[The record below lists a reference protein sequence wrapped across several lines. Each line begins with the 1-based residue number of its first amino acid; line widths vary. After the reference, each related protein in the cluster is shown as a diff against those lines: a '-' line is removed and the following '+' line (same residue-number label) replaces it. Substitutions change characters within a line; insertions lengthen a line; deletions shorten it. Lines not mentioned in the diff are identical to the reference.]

1 MKNSIYAIFL
11 LFVFL
16 ACSTK
21 KNKPINKGY
30 HSLVSSYNVL
40 FNGNQ
45 SLNEGLLQTEEGFTE
60 NYWDILPIE
69 KLNISQDIITVGG
82 IENENFLKG
91 EEKAAKTV
99 QKHSMQIDGA
109 QRNPKIANAYMLL
122 GKARYFDQRFVP
134 SLDAFNQVFK
144 QSNEQTIIDGS
155 LIWKAKANI
164 RLEQENL
171 ALEIL
176 NKLLQKESLSKENI
190 LEGNAALAMAYLKLD
205 EEKKAVKPLKIAH
218 EIENNNLKKA
228 RYLYILGQILEKQ
241 SNKDSA
247 NVFFKKVI
255 QFNRKIPRE
264 LFVNAKLKTLS
275 LGSLENDKKE
285 SQFKKM
291 IENYENEDF
300 LDKIFFNYSM
310 FLFSKNSNDLAK
322 IYLNKAVKENSND
335 KELLYRAFIKMSK
348 IYFENSDYLIAG
360 KYLDS
365 TLNNLDKKSKK
376 FWEIQRQKKGI
387 SQIIQ
392 LENNINLYDSLI
404 KISFYGSEKLNNI
417 LKEIE
422 RNKTQIKV
430 DDEKQEKIN
439 MQTTGFKSKSK
450 KSNFYFYNDNLVAL
464 GKNSFETLWGVRVK
478 QTYWRNPISS
488 QTSQVKL
495 SEKAINEKE
504 TNQTESFV
512 SDEKS
517 NLLSSIPRTKVQ
529 KDSIFNLKNDSYLR
543 LAELYLVKY
552 KDFGSAESRLKKVI
566 NSDPKQNFV
575 AEANY
580 LLYKLYKQQGLKTA
594 EEIKSK
600 IINNYPNS
608 KFSKILQN
616 ANSLVVEE
624 EFLIKK
630 LDSLQTLF
638 KEQKFNLVI
647 NEIDKQLN
655 LIESQK
661 ISVDYELLK
670 AASYGRLEG
679 ILYYGEMLKEI
690 VNKYPNS
697 PRADELKG
705 ISKEINK
712 KWKLKKD
719 NEKSGKHLLVYIV
732 DSESLNQEVL
742 GKIKNVLDNSKRVS
756 FDVYNQT
763 TNFLVIGDFL
773 NLENANKSRGFL
785 EKKIELLKLNNNFV
799 VLSSQY
805 KNMLIYKTLDL
816 FIK

>member
-1 MKNSIYAIFL
+1 
-11 LFVFL
+11 
-16 ACSTK
+16 
-21 KNKPINKGY
+21 
-30 HSLVSSYNVL
+30 
-40 FNGNQ
+40 
-45 SLNEGLLQTEEGFTE
+45 
-60 NYWDILPIE
+60 
-69 KLNISQDIITVGG
+69 
-82 IENENFLKG
+82 
-91 EEKAAKTV
+91 
-99 QKHSMQIDGA
+99 
-109 QRNPKIANAYMLL
+109 
-122 GKARYFDQRFVP
+122 
-134 SLDAFNQVFK
+134 
-144 QSNEQTIIDGS
+144 
-155 LIWKAKANI
+155 
-164 RLEQENL
+164 
-171 ALEIL
+171 
-176 NKLLQKESLSKENI
+176 
-190 LEGNAALAMAYLKLD
+190 
-205 EEKKAVKPLKIAH
+205 
-218 EIENNNLKKA
+218 
-228 RYLYILGQILEKQ
+228 
-241 SNKDSA
+241 
-247 NVFFKKVI
+247 
-255 QFNRKIPRE
+255 
-264 LFVNAKLKTLS
+264 
-275 LGSLENDKKE
+275 
-285 SQFKKM
+285 
-291 IENYENEDF
+291 
-300 LDKIFFNYSM
+300 
-310 FLFSKNSNDLAK
+310 
-322 IYLNKAVKENSND
+322 
-335 KELLYRAFIKMSK
+335 
-348 IYFENSDYLIAG
+348 
-360 KYLDS
+360 
-365 TLNNLDKKSKK
+365 LDKKSKK

-517 NLLSSIPRTKVQ
+517 DLLSSIPRTKTQ

-600 IINNYPNS
+600 IINNHPNS

>member
-1 MKNSIYAIFL
+1 
-11 LFVFL
+11 
-16 ACSTK
+16 
-21 KNKPINKGY
+21 
-30 HSLVSSYNVL
+30 
-40 FNGNQ
+40 
-45 SLNEGLLQTEEGFTE
+45 
-60 NYWDILPIE
+60 
-69 KLNISQDIITVGG
+69 
-82 IENENFLKG
+82 
-91 EEKAAKTV
+91 
-99 QKHSMQIDGA
+99 
-109 QRNPKIANAYMLL
+109 
-122 GKARYFDQRFVP
+122 
-134 SLDAFNQVFK
+134 
-144 QSNEQTIIDGS
+144 
-155 LIWKAKANI
+155 
-164 RLEQENL
+164 
-171 ALEIL
+171 
-176 NKLLQKESLSKENI
+176 
-190 LEGNAALAMAYLKLD
+190 MAYLKLD
-205 EEKKAVKPLKIAH
+205 EEKKAVKPLKIAY
-218 EIENNNLKKA
+218 EIENNKLKKA

-247 NVFFKKVI
+247 NVFFKKVY
-255 QFNRKIPRE
+255 QFNRKISRE
-264 LFVNAKLKTLS
+264 LFVNAKLKTLL
-275 LGSLENDKKE
+275 LGSLENNKKE

-310 FLFSKNSNDLAK
+310 FLFSKDSNNQAK
-322 IYLNKAVKENSND
+322 IYLNKAIRENSND
-335 KELLYRAFIKMSK
+335 KELLYRAFMKMSK
-348 IYFENSDYLIAG
+348 INFENSDYLIAG

-404 KISFYGSEKLNNI
+404 KISSYGSEKLNNI

-422 RNKTQIKV
+422 RNETQIKV

-439 MQTTGFKSKSK
+439 RQTTGFKSKSK
-450 KSNFYFYNDNLVAL
+450 KSSFYFYNDNLVEL
-464 GKNSFETLWGVRVK
+464 GKNSFETLWGVRVR
-478 QTYWRNPISS
+478 QTYWRKPISF
-488 QTSQVKL
+488 QTSEVQL
-495 SEKAINEKE
+495 SEKGFNEKE
-504 TNQTESFV
+504 TNQKEPFV

-517 NLLSSIPRTKVQ
+517 DLLSSIPRTKAQ
-529 KDSIFNLKNDSYLR
+529 KDSIFNLKNDSHLR

-552 KDFGSAESRLKKVI
+552 NDYGSAESRLKKLI
-566 NSDPKQNFV
+566 NSNPKQNFL

-594 EEIKSK
+594 EEIKVK
-600 IINNYPNS
+600 IIYNFPNS

-616 ANSLVVEE
+616 TNSLVVEE

-630 LDSLQTLF
+630 LDSLQSLF
-638 KEQKFNLVI
+638 KEQKFKLVI

-655 LIESQK
+655 FIESQK

-697 PRADELKG
+697 SRANELKG
-705 ISKEINK
+705 ISEEINK
-712 KWKLKKD
+712 KWKFKKD
-719 NEKSGKHLLVYIV
+719 NEKSGKHLLVYSV

-742 GKIKNVLDNSKRVS
+742 GKIKNVLGNTTRVS
-756 FDVYNQT
+756 LDVYNQT

-773 NLENANKSRGFL
+773 NLENANKLRDFL
-785 EKKIELLKLNNNFV
+785 EEKIELLKLNNNFV

>member
-1 MKNSIYAIFL
+1 M
-11 LFVFL
+11 
-16 ACSTK
+16 
-21 KNKPINKGY
+21 
-30 HSLVSSYNVL
+30 
-40 FNGNQ
+40 
-45 SLNEGLLQTEEGFTE
+45 
-60 NYWDILPIE
+60 
-69 KLNISQDIITVGG
+69 
-82 IENENFLKG
+82 
-91 EEKAAKTV
+91 
-99 QKHSMQIDGA
+99 
-109 QRNPKIANAYMLL
+109 
-122 GKARYFDQRFVP
+122 
-134 SLDAFNQVFK
+134 
-144 QSNEQTIIDGS
+144 
-155 LIWKAKANI
+155 
-164 RLEQENL
+164 
-171 ALEIL
+171 
-176 NKLLQKESLSKENI
+176 
-190 LEGNAALAMAYLKLD
+190 
-205 EEKKAVKPLKIAH
+205 
-218 EIENNNLKKA
+218 
-228 RYLYILGQILEKQ
+228 
-241 SNKDSA
+241 
-247 NVFFKKVI
+247 
-255 QFNRKIPRE
+255 
-264 LFVNAKLKTLS
+264 
-275 LGSLENDKKE
+275 ENDKKE

-300 LDKIFFNYSM
+300 LDKIFFNYSV

-322 IYLNKAVKENSND
+322 IYLNKAVRENSND

-439 MQTTGFKSKSK
+439 RQTTGFKSKSK

-600 IINNYPNS
+600 IINNHPNS

-690 VNKYPNS
+690 INKYPNS